1 MVSKSVAEILH
12 DHVTFELEAIDRMYL
27 NAYVPSLQT
36 GAGFVYFVK
45 TQLGAAVPSTTLIA
59 PMSEQ
64 FVQTI
69 ERFVATAG
77 IDLVPFEK
85 GQRKDEVAQDYL
97 TRFTGE
103 EGVLFVGKAQE
114 KASVFRT
121 EKRRDAQG
129 KRYPWIIRSTAM
141 VNHYYVYILDRDFG
155 PYFINSATA
164 SIMSVILVI
173 ILATP
178 AAYALSIARVRKW
191 RDGLF
196 FFMSTRMMPAVAS
209 ILPLYIIAK
218 NIGMLDNIWL
228 LVLIYTAM
236 NLPIAVWMIRSFLV
250 ELPKEV
256 LEAARV
262 DGAKLFTEM
271 RRIILPMIAPGL
283 AATAL
288 ICFIFAW
295 NEFFFAVSLTATK
308 AATVPVFLVG
318 FITSEGLF
326 WARLSAASTMAVLPV
341 IIAGWIAQKWLVRG
355 LSLGAVK

>member
-1 MVSKSVAEILH
+1 MTALTARAGARTRTRTRRRGAPRRGGGFALGVLEWAIGLLFVAPVLWMLLTSLH
-12 DHVTFELEAIDRMYL
+12 SEGDAAT
-27 NAYVPSLQT
+27 NPPSL
-36 GAGFVYFVK
+36 
-45 TQLGAAVPSTTLIA
+45 AAH
-59 PMSEQ
+59 
-64 FVQTI
+64 
-69 ERFVATAG
+69 
-77 IDLVPFEK
+77 
-85 GQRKDEVAQDYL
+85 L
-97 TRFTGE
+97 TFNGYKE
-103 EGVLFVGKAQE
+103 FFD
-114 KASVFRT
+114 SN
-121 EKRRDAQG
+121 
-129 KRYPWIIRSTAM
+129 PWPA
-141 VNHYYVYILDRDFG
+141 L
-155 PYFINSATA
+155 INSAA
-164 SIMSVILVI
+164 AALVSTLLVLC
-173 ILATP
+173 LATP
-178 AAYALSIARVRKW
+178 AAYALSIARVPKW

-218 NIGMLDNIWL
+218 NLKLLDNIWL

-262 DGAKLFTEM
+262 DGAKLLTEM

>member
-1 MVSKSVAEILH
+1 MA
-12 DHVTFELEAIDRMYL
+12 VT
-27 NAYVPSLQT
+27 
-36 GAGFVYFVK
+36 
-45 TQLGAAVPSTTLIA
+45 TTPL
-59 PMSEQ
+59 
-64 FVQTI
+64 
-69 ERFVATAG
+69 
-77 IDLVPFEK
+77 
-85 GQRKDEVAQDYL
+85 
-97 TRFTGE
+97 
-103 EGVLFVGKAQE
+103 
-114 KASVFRT
+114 
-121 EKRRDAQG
+121 
-129 KRYPWIIRSTAM
+129 STAERAAAARRHRGRRVSGGTLATGVVAWIVGLLFFFPVLWM
-141 VNHYYVYILDRDFG
+141 FLTGFKQESQASTDPPTFFFKPTLDQYRAILDRDFG

-178 AAYALSIARVRKW
+178 AAYALSIARVPKW

>member
-1 MVSKSVAEILH
+1 MTAVATTPE
-12 DHVTFELEAIDRMYL
+12 
-27 NAYVPSLQT
+27 T
-36 GAGFVYFVK
+36 GADR
-45 TQLGAAVPSTTLIA
+45 A
-59 PMSEQ
+59 
-64 FVQTI
+64 
-69 ERFVATAG
+69 ATARRRRG
-77 IDLVPFEK
+77 RRWNGGTIAV
-85 GQRKDEVAQDYL
+85 
-97 TRFTGE
+97 
-103 EGVLFVGKAQE
+103 GVLAWAAGLLFFFPVLWMFMTGFKQE
-114 KASVFRT
+114 SQASTDPPTLFFTPTLDQYR
-121 EKRRDAQG
+121 A
-129 KRYPWIIRSTAM
+129 
-141 VNHYYVYILDRDFG
+141 ILDRDFG

-164 SIMSVILVI
+164 SVVSTILVI
-173 ILATP
+173 LLATP
-178 AAYALSIARVRKW
+178 AAYALSIARVPKW
-191 RDGLF
+191 RDSLF

-218 NIGMLDNIWL
+218 NVHLLDNIWL

-236 NLPIAVWMIRSFLV
+236 NLPIAVWMIRSFLI

-262 DGAKLFTEM
+262 DGAKLLTEM

-295 NEFFFAVSLTATK
+295 NEFFFAVSLTATQ

-341 IIAGWIAQKWLVRG
+341 ILAGWVAQKWLVRG

>member
-1 MVSKSVAEILH
+1 MTVA
-12 DHVTFELEAIDRMYL
+12 VTPRTTAERA
-27 NAYVPSLQT
+27 
-36 GAGFVYFVK
+36 
-45 TQLGAAVPSTTLIA
+45 GAAPGRRARKVNGGTLVVGIVAWVVGLLFFSPVLWMFLTGFKQESQASTDPPTFFFKPTFDQYRA
-59 PMSEQ
+59 
-64 FVQTI
+64 
-69 ERFVATAG
+69 
-77 IDLVPFEK
+77 
-85 GQRKDEVAQDYL
+85 
-97 TRFTGE
+97 
-103 EGVLFVGKAQE
+103 
-114 KASVFRT
+114 
-121 EKRRDAQG
+121 
-129 KRYPWIIRSTAM
+129 
-141 VNHYYVYILDRDFG
+141 ILDRDFA
-155 PYFINSATA
+155 PYFINSVSA
-164 SIMSVILVI
+164 SIFSTILVI

-178 AAYALSIARVRKW
+178 AAYALSLARIPKW

-218 NIGMLDNIWL
+218 NINMLDNITFL
-228 LVLIYTAM
+228 SLIYTAM

-256 LEAARV
+256 LEAARL
-262 DGAKLFTEM
+262 DGARLITEM

-295 NEFFFAVSLTATK
+295 NEFFFAVNLTVTK

>member
-1 MVSKSVAEILH
+1 MA
-12 DHVTFELEAIDRMYL
+12 
-27 NAYVPSLQT
+27 
-36 GAGFVYFVK
+36 
-45 TQLGAAVPSTTLIA
+45 
-59 PMSEQ
+59 
-64 FVQTI
+64 
-69 ERFVATAG
+69 VATTPPITAERAAAARRRRGGKVSGGTVAIG
-77 IDLVPFEK
+77 I
-85 GQRKDEVAQDYL
+85 VAWVVGLLFFSPVLWMFL
-97 TRFTGE
+97 TGFKQESQASTDPPTFFFTPT
-103 EGVLFVGKAQE
+103 LDQYRAIF
-114 KASVFRT
+114 
-121 EKRRDAQG
+121 
-129 KRYPWIIRSTAM
+129 
-141 VNHYYVYILDRDFG
+141 DRDFA

-164 SIMSVILVI
+164 SIVSVVLVI

-178 AAYALSIARVRKW
+178 AAYALSIARVAKW

-218 NIGMLDNIWL
+218 NIRMLDNIWFL
-228 LVLIYTAM
+228 SLVYTAM
-236 NLPIAVWMIRSFLV
+236 NLPIAVWMIRSFLI

-271 RRIILPMIAPGL
+271 RRVILPMIAPGL